1 LENKQLGVYENLYG
15 YRFGPNGQAYNL
27 NAPAQ
32 FNTEGSPF
40 ARTNNTSGQL
50 ESGYEDIFNSSGHRI
65 GTKKTGKDES
75 TGKNGAKIK
84 ARNSSI
90 VKAVKSL

>member
-27 NAPAQ
+27 NGLAQ
-32 FNTEGSPF
+32 FNTEGNPMASN
-40 ARTNNTSGQL
+40 RTGQTTTDASGNKL
-50 ESGYEDIFNSSGHRI
+50 LPVYNKDGSVRGYTVETAN
-65 GTKKTGKDES
+65 
-75 TGKNGAKIK
+75 NGAKIK